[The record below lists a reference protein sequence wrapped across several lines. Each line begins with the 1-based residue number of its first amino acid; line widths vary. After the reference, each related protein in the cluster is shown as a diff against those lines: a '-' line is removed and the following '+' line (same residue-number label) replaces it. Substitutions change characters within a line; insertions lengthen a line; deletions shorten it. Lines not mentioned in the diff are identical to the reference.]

1 MNNTMIKRKLFNGKS
16 LYGTFMIFVFW
27 YILHIL
33 LQSAVIPNPVE
44 TVLNFIKIFPGTL
57 LPHMLASL
65 GRIVVAVLFSL
76 LVGLPLGLWT
86 GMSDRADRLI
96 TPIVYIL
103 YPIPKIA
110 FLPVLM
116 ILFGLGN
123 TPKIVLIAIIV
134 IFQIIVTTRDGVK
147 ELGKEYFY
155 SAKSLGMNRR
165 QLYEHLIIP
174 AVMPKIITALRL
186 TVGTSIAV
194 LFFSE
199 NFAARYGIGYFIMN
213 CWVVVNY
220 VEMFSGI
227 LALSMMGLLLFKV
240 IDGVEDRLC
249 AWMKAGKH
257 IT

>member
-1 MNNTMIKRKLFNGKS
+1 MGKRKLFNGRS
-16 LYGTFMIFVFW
+16 LYGTLMIFAAW
-27 YILHIL
+27 YLLHIL
-33 LQSAVIPNPVE
+33 LQSAVIPNPVD
-44 TVLNFIKIFPGTL
+44 TVINFIKILPGTL
-57 LPHMLASL
+57 LLHVLASL

-76 LVGLPLGLWT
+76 LIGLPLGLWT
-86 GMSDRADRLI
+86 GMSDRADRLL

-213 CWVVVNY
+213 SWVVVNY

-240 IDGVEDRLC
+240 IDGVENRLC
-249 AWMKAGKH
+249 AWMKTGKH

>member
-1 MNNTMIKRKLFNGKS
+1 MKLRKLLQSKS

-27 YILHIL
+27 YIMHIII
-33 LQSAVIPNPVE
+33 QSQVIPNPFD
-44 TVLNFIKIFPGTL
+44 TVINFLEILPGTL
-57 LPHMLASL
+57 LPHILASL
-65 GRIVVAVLFSL
+65 GRIIAAVFFSL
-76 LVGLPLGLWT
+76 LIGLPLGLWT
-86 GMSDRADRLI
+86 GMNERVDRLI

-123 TPKIVLIAIIV
+123 TPKIILIAIIV
-134 IFQIIVTTRDGVK
+134 IFQIVVTTRDGVK

-155 SAKSLGMNRR
+155 SAKSLDMNVR

-186 TVGTSIAV
+186 TVGTGIAV

-213 CWVVVNY
+213 CWVMVNY

-227 LALSMMGLLLFKV
+227 LALSFMGLLLFKI
-240 IDGVEDRLC
+240 IDCVEERFC
-249 AWMKAGKH
+249 AWMKAGK
-257 IT
+257 